1 MKYICVFLLICFTLW
16 NYGESFTPQKET
28 DAIVPL
34 TDNDQVIFTN
44 TFSKPVLPSIYLSR
58 KKREE
63 VNDKLFR
70 LHLDQFKEVKEN
82 LEKAE
87 TKIEQVS

>member
-1 MKYICVFLLICFTLW
+1 MKYIYVFLLISFTLW
-16 NYGESFTPQKET
+16 DCGESSTPQEDN
-28 DAIVPL
+28 DAIAPL
-34 TDNDQVIFTN
+34 TDNEALVSAN
-44 TFSKPVLPSIYLSR
+44 TFPNPISPSLHLSR
-58 KKREE
+58 RKREE

-87 TKIEQVS
+87 TKIEEVR